1 MTDTGFEKTLPK
13 YGEMPLWWFAV
24 VIILLSVIYLC
35 AAVMTAPE
43 VSAIGRG
50 IFFPLKLFLVAS
62 APMIG
67 GVGFLWADKAIADR
81 RRRLTRLLVMLLW
94 AFGVVALVSSLTW

>member
-1 MTDTGFEKTLPK
+1 MTDTDFEKTLPK
-13 YGEMPLWWFAV
+13 YGEMPLWWFATA
-24 VIILLSVIYLC
+24 IILLSVIYLC

-43 VSAIGRG
+43 FSAIGRG

-81 RRRLTRLLVMLLW
+81 RRRRFTRLLVVLLW
-94 AFGVVALVSSLTW
+94 AFGVVALVSSLT

>member
-35 AAVMTAPE
+35 AAVMTAPAL
-43 VSAIGRG
+43 SAIERG
-50 IFFPLKLFLVAS
+50 ILFPLKRFLVAS

-67 GVGFLWADKAIADR
+67 GIVFLWADKAIIDR
-81 RRRLTRLLVMLLW
+81 QRRRLTRMLVVLLW
-94 AFGVVALVSSLTW
+94 AFGVVALVSSLS